1 MDTFQNAPHFH
12 LLEVDSTNNYA
23 SKLLKLPNSRNKS
36 AITTD
41 SQLAGKGQ
49 RGKTWISEPGKN
61 FQGTFIIQTDL
72 DPQMIFM
79 LSKWVAWNVIQV
91 LKQYKIDACHIKWP
105 NDIYIGDAKVGGIL
119 IENQW
124 QGNKLL
130 ASLVGLGV
138 NISSAPPITDKK
150 VTHLKIHSH
159 QNVSP
164 SIFFEDLKKSFD
176 ESWSLLSPINLNQ
189 LESLYHN
196 ALWGNNGELLSWQLP
211 NSTDTIIGSI
221 RAVHSDGA
229 IEIEFENSERKKYYH
244 GEIFKK

>member
-12 LLEVDSTNNYA
+12 LHEVDSTNNYA
-23 SKLLKLPNSRNKS
+23 SKLLKLPNSRNKT
-36 AITTD
+36 AITAD

-61 FQGTFIIQTDL
+61 FQGTFIIQTEL
-72 DPQMIFM
+72 NPQLIFM
-79 LSKWVAWNVIQV
+79 LSKWVAWNVIQI
-91 LKQYKIDACHIKWP
+91 LKKYDITDCHIKWP

-124 QGNKLL
+124 QGSTLM

-138 NISSAPPITDKK
+138 NISSAPFIANKD
-150 VTHLKIHSH
+150 VTHLKMHCH
-159 QNVSP
+159 QNLSP
-164 SIFFEDLKKSFD
+164 AIFFEDLKKSFD
-176 ESWSLLSPINLNQ
+176 ETWHLLAPTNLHQ
-189 LESLYHN
+189 LQTLYHN
-196 ALWGNNGELLSWQLP
+196 ALWGNKGELLTWQLP
-211 NSTDTIIGSI
+211 NSPDTIIGSI
-221 RAVHSDGA
+221 CAVHSDGA